1 MATYV
6 NDLRLKEIGTGE
18 SSGTWGTET
27 NTNLEL
33 IAEAFSFGTEAI
45 TTNADTHTTTIA
57 DGSTDPGRSI
67 YLKYTGTLDSAC
79 TITIGP
85 NTVSKLWFIENG
97 TSGSQNIIIS
107 QGSGANVTI
116 PAGHVKAIYSDGAG
130 SGAAMVDAF
139 TNLNLGGTTT
149 VDDLTISDDLTVTD
163 DMTVGG
169 TLGVTGIVTLTDD
182 LIIGDGKTIGSA
194 SDVDAMT
201 IASNG
206 QVTFSQT
213 LIGTALDISGDIDVD
228 GTTNLDVVDIDGA
241 VDMASTLAVGGV
253 VTANAGVVVDNITID
268 GTEIDLSS
276 GDLTIDVAGDI
287 ILDADGGDVIFKDA
301 GSSIG
306 RLRNVSGNFVIK
318 SEGSDD
324 DLKFAGNDGGSEV
337 TALTLDMSNAG
348 RATFNENVTVGGNLA
363 VDGADFTITANVK
376 HAGDTDTFFGFNE
389 ADTFR
394 IVTGGT
400 EALRVNSSQN
410 VGIGTS
416 SPSADLETVGS
427 TGIKTGNGSGT
438 GLFKADGGSTKVGS
452 LSNHR
457 FDLVT
462 NNTVRASIDTSGN
475 LGIGT
480 TSPQK
485 ALDIAGASSGGGA
498 VMRLSG
504 TGNASEGDVTGAI
517 QFHNADDTDNTA
529 GVFGIIRGVAG
540 PSGGEGSL
548 QILTDMPSE
557 GADASTVAMHISSTA
572 KIGINTENPDQT
584 LHVHKASAGSVSALS
599 DSVAVLENSTHAY
612 LSILAP
618 NDKETGV
625 IFGDADSNSVAKVL
639 YNHNT
644 DNLSISADDDIVFV
658 NDGDETFRSTVDHH
672 VLIGTTTNQG
682 VGGISFQHNASVGVN
697 IQQNMDGTS
706 GGAELYVFRRNST
719 QIGSINQ
726 SSTNAVTYNTSSDA
740 RLKDVTGS
748 SRGLDVI
755 NNLNPVAYNWK
766 ADNHADE
773 GLIAQEVEELVPN
786 AVNQDEDGYY
796 SMDYSKLVTHL
807 VKGMQEQQEQIESL
821 KSEIANLRGE

>member
-6 NDLRLKEIGTGE
+6 NDLRLKEIATGDE
-18 SSGTWGTET
+18 SGTWGTST

-116 PAGHVKAIYSDGAG
+116 PPGDTKAIYSDGAG

-139 TNLNLGGTTT
+139 ASLNV
-149 VDDLTISDDLTVTD
+149 VDLKVEDDLTVTD
-163 DMTVGG
+163 D
-169 TLGVTGIVTLTDD
+169 LIV
-182 LIIGDGKTIGSA
+182 
-194 SDVDAMT
+194 
-201 IASNG
+201 N
-206 QVTFSQT
+206 
-213 LIGTALDISGDIDVD
+213 GDIDLEGSIDVN
-228 GTTNLDVVDIDGA
+228 GTANLDVVDIDGA

-287 ILDADGGDVIFKDA
+287 IFDA
-301 GSSIG
+301 GGQNIY
-306 RLRNVSGNFVIK
+306 F
-318 SEGSDD
+318 DD
-324 DLKFAGNDGGSEV
+324 DGTRFFSISQVSNDVFIGAEVQDKDLIFRGNDGGSAI
-337 TALTLDMSNAG
+337 TALTLDMSDAG
-348 RATFNENVTVGGNLA
+348 AATFNS
-363 VDGADFTITANVK
+363 TINGMTIANS
-376 HAGDTDTFFGFNE
+376 GL
-389 ADTFR
+389 
-394 IVTGGT
+394 TGP
-400 EALRVNSSQN
+400 SSQN
-410 VGIGTS
+410 FAINTPNSFRVNIDSNNDGSSEVFVVGHGQTAVDNSNNVLFGITESGVATLNGEITVSGTK
-416 SPSADLETVGS
+416 GS
-427 TGIKTGNGSGT
+427 TAGIPSGIINSTDTTSLAAGNGGAINFSGV
-438 GLFKADGGSTKVGS
+438 FHSGGNKTAY
-452 LSNHR
+452 
-457 FDLVT
+457 
-462 NNTVRASIDTSGN
+462 ASIE
-475 LGIGT
+475 
-480 TSPQK
+480 
-485 ALDIAGASSGGGA
+485 ASKE
-498 VMRLSG
+498 
-504 TGNASEGDVTGAI
+504 T
-517 QFHNADDTDNTA
+517 
-529 GVFGIIRGVAG
+529 
-540 PSGGEGSL
+540 
-548 QILTDMPSE
+548 
-557 GADASTVAMHISSTA
+557 
-572 KIGINTENPDQT
+572 
-584 LHVHKASAGSVSALS
+584 
-599 DSVAVLENSTHAY
+599 STHNEYGAA
-612 LSILAP
+612 LVFKTREDQGTQNEHMRVTS
-618 NDKETGV
+618 TG
-625 IFGDADSNSVAKVL
+625 
-639 YNHNT
+639 
-644 DNLSISADDDIVFV
+644 
-658 NDGDETFRSTVDHH
+658 H
-672 VLIGTTTNQG
+672 VLLGTTTNQG
-682 VGGISFQHNASVGVN
+682 VGGISFQHNASAGYN

-748 SRGLDVI
+748 ARGLDVI

-773 GLIAQEVEELVPN
+773 GLIAQEVEKLVPN

-821 KSEIANLRGE
+821 KSEIKNLKEK